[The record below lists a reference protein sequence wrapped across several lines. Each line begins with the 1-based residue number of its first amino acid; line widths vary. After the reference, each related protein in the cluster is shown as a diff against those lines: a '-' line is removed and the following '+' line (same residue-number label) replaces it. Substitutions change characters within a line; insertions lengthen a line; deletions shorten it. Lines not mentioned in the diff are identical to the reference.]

1 MIFDDFSEKYT
12 RVLVTGGCGFI
23 GSCLVRNLLSNTKSK
38 ILNIDSLNY
47 AGSKKSIKEVFK
59 KKPFPKINQYLF
71 SKTNLNNRKKIDFLI
86 NDFKPELIFHLAAE
100 THVDRSILN
109 PRTFIKN
116 NIFGTFNLLESSY
129 KYWNSLNEFNK
140 KNFLFIHISTD
151 EVFGSLGNEGFFSEN
166 SSYQPRSP
174 YSASKA
180 SSDHLVEAWN
190 ATYNFP
196 ALITNCSNNYGPWQY
211 PEKLIPLIIKNAMN
225 MEKIPIYGKGL
236 NIRDWLYVED
246 HINALV
252 LAAIH
257 GKPGE
262 RYCIGGDNQKTN
274 LEVAYEICKVLNKI
288 FPQKKPHENLI
299 TFVKDRPG
307 HDFRYAIDNSLIK
320 QKLGW
325 IPSYSFEKGLEE
337 TINWYVNNK

>member
-38 ILNIDSLNY
+38 VLNIDSLSY
-47 AGSKKSIKEVFK
+47 AGSKKSIKEVLK
-59 KKPFPKINQYLF
+59 KRPFPKINQYKF

-109 PRTFIKN
+109 PSTFIKN
-116 NIFGTFNLLESSY
+116 NILGTFNLLESSY
-129 KYWNSLNEFNK
+129 KYWNSLDEYNK

-166 SSYQPRSP
+166 SRYQPRSP

-211 PEKLIPLIIKNAMN
+211 PEKLIPLIIKKAMN

-236 NIRDWLYVED
+236 NIRDWLFVED

-274 LEVAYEICKVLNKI
+274 LEVANEICKVLNKI
-288 FPQKKPHENLI
+288 FPQKKPYENLI

-325 IPSYSFEKGLEE
+325 MPSYSFKKGLEE
-337 TINWYVNNK
+337 TVNWYVNNK